1 MKKLIASAALLIAS
15 GKALSRYNGRKKT
28 TENIDEEKINRNIIV
43 VKERLDDRNLTMCQR
58 QEYEKALDGLEK
70 SKK

>member
-1 MKKLIASAALLIAS
+1 MKKLIAGAAAVLVS
-15 GKALSRYNGRKKT
+15 GKALSKYNGKKDNT
-28 TENIDEEKINRNIIV
+28 QNIDEEKINRNITV
-43 VKERLDDRNLTMCQR
+43 VKERLDDKNLTMCQR